1 MTPTSDALHKPSSPM
16 KSIWTLPA
24 FALLLVAGCV
34 LGNGDAFIRR
44 HAAGVWE
51 SDADPGKV
59 IENKAD
65 GTYVIRVNGIEK
77 VRGNWWVS
85 NGYLVG
91 KPENDG
97 FRMESNKVVSLTQDK
112 ITIISIDRQA
122 ELTFHRH

>member
-1 MTPTSDALHKPSSPM
+1 M
-16 KSIWTLPA
+16 
-24 FALLLVAGCV
+24 
-34 LGNGDAFIRR
+34 
-44 HAAGVWE
+44 WE

-85 NGYLVG
+85 HGYLVG